1 MSVAYDVIPVTLV
14 TGFLGSGKSTLL
26 ADLLQGDAAR
36 DTAVL
41 VNEFGEVGLDHLLVG
56 AIDAQT
62 ILLDNGCL
70 CCAVRGELREALAT
84 LFSRRARGE
93 VPAFSRVVL
102 ETSGLATPA
111 PIVATLLGDP
121 IIRSHFVIAGILTVV
136 DAANFEW
143 QQRDHPEWLNQVSAA
158 DRLLVGKADL
168 VDQERMEDLLAML
181 AELNPTASIV
191 VKRTGIDADVLRAS
205 LFESGDVQNMIRNI
219 GKATR
224 STAPSRSQASY
235 KHREGLMA
243 SHVTSFCMTFDAP
256 LDWEV
261 FTLWL
266 TMLLNRHGNSIL
278 RVKGLLWIRGSAR
291 PAVLHAIRH
300 IVYPVLH
307 PQNVDVDWTGD
318 KKSQLVFIAEGLE
331 LDRLVA
337 SYRRFQH
344 QLEDCSR

>member
-1 MSVAYDVIPVTLV
+1 MSTAYDVIPITLV

-26 ADLLQGDAAR
+26 ADVLQGDAAR

-41 VNEFGEVGLDHLLVG
+41 VNEFGEIGLDHLLVG

-70 CCAVRGELREALAT
+70 CCALHGELQEALAT

-121 IIRSHFVIAGILTVV
+121 IIRSHFVIAGTLTVV

-143 QQRDHPEWLNQVSAA
+143 QQRDHPEWLAQVSAA

-168 VDQERMEDLLAML
+168 IDQVRTDRLFAILT
-181 AELNPTASIV
+181 ELNPTASIV
-191 VKRTGIDADVLRAS
+191 VKQTSTDTNVLRAS
-205 LFESGDVQNMIRNI
+205 LFEPGDIHNMIRNL
-219 GKATR
+219 GKAAR
-224 STAPSRSQASY
+224 NAFPSRSQAPY
-235 KHREGLMA
+235 KHREGLLD
-243 SHVTSFCMTFDAP
+243 SQVTSFCMTFDTRI
-256 LDWEV
+256 DWEV
-261 FTLWL
+261 FTLWF

-278 RVKGLLWIRGSAR
+278 RVKGLLWLKGSER
-291 PAVLHAIRH
+291 PAILHAIRH

-307 PQNVDVDWTGD
+307 PENVDADLSGD
-318 KKSQLVFIAEGLE
+318 KISQLVFIAEGLT
-331 LDRLVA
+331 LD
-337 SYRRFQH
+337 
-344 QLEDCSR
+344 